1 MLVTS
6 PSSFIVWTRI
16 CILPDLFPDLKLA
29 EHRPVRPRHEDN
41 GAGGAGGE
49 DHVHST
55 FENMSGTSLELLK
68 GEAYIIQVTP
78 SANTVQPTLHW
89 LPIWVFAMN
98 KKISDHNL
106 QPRAQ
111 TSTTSRPA
119 KRLASANK
127 IHTWLS
133 PSIKPKRRIPAL
145 ANTSLSS
152 MMKFSNFVFKWPILE
167 PNLAMPKEWMML
179 SSNED

>member
-1 MLVTS
+1 MRSCHWNLLAKTVCALRSFFNFAQPHERSTS
-6 PSSFIVWTRI
+6 LSEETPPTS
-16 CILPDLFPDLKLA
+16 CLPGRSYNIGYWSDLFPDLKLA

-89 LPIWVFAMN
+89 LPILVWPLN
-98 KKISDHNL
+98 IKKIKIYL
-106 QPRAQ
+106 FC
-111 TSTTSRPA
+111 SRY
-119 KRLASANK
+119 
-127 IHTWLS
+127 
-133 PSIKPKRRIPAL
+133 
-145 ANTSLSS
+145 
-152 MMKFSNFVFKWPILE
+152 
-167 PNLAMPKEWMML
+167 
-179 SSNED
+179 